1 MQNLF
6 FSKPYIDAH
15 IEQLQELFPYA
26 LISDATYKND
36 QCASIQIKDMS
47 SETTYLLFLP
57 NALITEDWKEKYA
70 YYTLILDEEY
80 AEVDKS
86 FCEVF
91 DNLIEISTF
100 ELA

>member
-6 FSKPYIDAH
+6 FSQEYIDAH
-15 IEQLQELFPYA
+15 IEQLIELFPNA

-36 QCASIQIKDMS
+36 QCASIQITDMS

-57 NALITEDWKEKYA
+57 NALITEEWKEKYA
-70 YYTLILDEEY
+70 HYTLILDEEY
-80 AEVDKS
+80 AEAEKS
-86 FCEVF
+86 FYQVF

-100 ELA
+100 ELV